1 MTPIK
6 KSVAVQIFVGT
17 IQLLPQ
23 SARPSGIYKI
33 PVKMPVKLDTNG
45 FEGDHQADLRVHG
58 GPDKSVQLYPVK
70 HYETLAERFPNLQGK
85 LVPGALGE
93 NISCPD
99 LDEHDVR
106 IGDVWR
112 LGEGILQISQPRSP
126 CWKID
131 EKLDCQGVAAYIAET
146 SITGRYFRVLKAGR
160 VKEHD
165 KLELMESAN
174 ECYRLSSLLQ
184 QMRRDGPEAIG
195 MLQKCLEAPGL
206 ADNLRLKIEKRIGYL
221 KDTHR

>member
-33 PVKMPVKLDTNG
+33 PTKMPVKLEING

-58 GPDKSVQLYPVK
+58 GPDKAVQLYPVK
-70 HYETLAERFPNLQGK
+70 HYEALAERFPTMHEK
-85 LVPGALGE
+85 LFPGAIGE

-99 LDEHDVR
+99 LDEHDVH
-106 IGDVWR
+106 IGDIWR
-112 LGEGILQISQPRSP
+112 LGEGLLQISQPRSP

-146 SITGRYFRVLKAGR
+146 SITGWYFRVLKAGM
-160 VKEHD
+160 VKEYD
-165 KLELMESAN
+165 KLELLESVN

-184 QMRRDGPEAIG
+184 VMRRDDPEAMG
-195 MLQKCLEAPGL
+195 VLQKWMEAPGL
-206 ADNLRLKIEKRIGYL
+206 ADNLRLKIEKRIIYL